1 MLSAAPSGLAWL
13 FAAAVAVSS
22 AVMVLDVARRSG
34 EAIEA
39 VSPTT
44 LSVAV
49 TASLA
54 AMAGAAAVVI
64 TRDRDLALLSAAGSI
79 LVVGALALSTIF
91 GILVVPLIVATI
103 IVLGRRSSGRRG
115 IGVALISG
123 PAIAL
128 GLAVLLA
135 IWVQP
140 PLVECGETG
149 VTTTSRPWWDSSSGS
164 GTSSISKS
172 GANVSTGS
180 IETPSGTYE
189 YGCEG
194 GKLTKFRPTGGQAD
208 QPGTPAVPS
217 PNQLAKFAQSR

>member
-13 FAAAVAVSS
+13 FAVAVAVSS

-39 VSPTT
+39 VSPPT

-79 LVVGALALSTIF
+79 LVVGALALSIF
-91 GILVVPLIVATI
+91 GILVVPFIVATI
-103 IVLGRRSSGRRG
+103 IVFGRRSSGRRG

-149 VTTTSRPWWDSSSGS
+149 VTTASRPWWDSSSGS

-180 IETPSGTYE
+180 IETPSGTYV

-208 QPGTPAVPS
+208 QPDTPAVPS
-217 PNQLAKFAQSR
+217 PIN